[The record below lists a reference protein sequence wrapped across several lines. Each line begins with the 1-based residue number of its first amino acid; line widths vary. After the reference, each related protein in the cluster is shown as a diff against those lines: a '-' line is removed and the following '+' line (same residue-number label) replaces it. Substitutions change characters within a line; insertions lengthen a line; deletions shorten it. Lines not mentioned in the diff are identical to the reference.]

1 MTLSLKA
8 RRIWNI
14 AIISVLCVALVCV
27 SSVLVYKTVK
37 YNDLMEQ
44 ITANEKAISE
54 KEAEIN
60 KLKEDH
66 AAEKDSISSKL
77 EEAENAKKRLEQEN
91 STLKQQIANLK
102 AQNGNKA
109 PVVTI
114 PTVPSNSNKVCY
126 LTFDDGPRPEVTPW
140 VLDLLDKYNAKAT
153 FFCIGKNVEMFPELF
168 EEVKRRGHAVGN
180 HSYSH
185 VKGWGMKT
193 GDYVRDIDIAGDMIK
208 SNLFRPPYARIGPN
222 QARVLNERYHHIMW
236 NIISRDYNRNL
247 SGDACA
253 RNVIPYLEP
262 GAIIVFHDSIKCSRN
277 LFEALPQVLE
287 AIKEKGLIC
296 KRIEL

>member
-1 MTLSLKA
+1 MRIKPPKIIRKLFPTF
-8 RRIWNI
+8 IWNFP
-14 AIISVLCVALVCV
+14 
-27 SSVLVYKTVK
+27 
-37 YNDLMEQ
+37 D
-44 ITANEKAISE
+44 
-54 KEAEIN
+54 
-60 KLKEDH
+60 
-66 AAEKDSISSKL
+66 EKDGIF
-77 EEAENAKKRLEQEN
+77 
-91 STLKQQIANLK
+91 
-102 AQNGNKA
+102 
-109 PVVTI
+109 
-114 PTVPSNSNKVCY
+114 

-140 VLDLLDKYNAKAT
+140 VLDTLDKYNAKTT

-185 VKGWGMKT
+185 VKGWGMPT

-208 SNLFRPPYARIGPN
+208 SNLFRPPYARIGTN
-222 QARVLNERYHHIMW
+222 QARVLNERYKTIMW
-236 NIISRDYNRNL
+236 SIISRDYNHAL

-262 GAIIVFHDSIKCSRN
+262 GAIIVFHDSIKCSQN

-287 AIKEKGLIC
+287 AIKAKGLVC

>member
-1 MTLSLKA
+1 MRIRPPKIIRKLFPSF
-8 RRIWNI
+8 IWNFP
-14 AIISVLCVALVCV
+14 
-27 SSVLVYKTVK
+27 
-37 YNDLMEQ
+37 D
-44 ITANEKAISE
+44 E
-54 KEAEIN
+54 KEGIF
-60 KLKEDH
+60 
-66 AAEKDSISSKL
+66 
-77 EEAENAKKRLEQEN
+77 
-91 STLKQQIANLK
+91 
-102 AQNGNKA
+102 
-109 PVVTI
+109 
-114 PTVPSNSNKVCY
+114 
-126 LTFDDGPRPEVTPW
+126 LTFDDGPRPEVTPL

-208 SNLFRPPYARIGPN
+208 SNLFRPPYARIGTN
-222 QARVLNERYHHIMW
+222 QARVLNERYRAIMW
-236 NIISRDYNRNL
+236 TIISRDYNRNL

-253 RNVIPYLEP
+253 RNVIPYIEP
-262 GAIIVFHDSIKCSRN
+262 GAIIVFHDSIKCAPN

>member
-1 MTLSLKA
+1 MRIRPPKIIRKLFPSF
-8 RRIWNI
+8 IWNFP
-14 AIISVLCVALVCV
+14 
-27 SSVLVYKTVK
+27 
-37 YNDLMEQ
+37 D
-44 ITANEKAISE
+44 E
-54 KEAEIN
+54 KEGIF
-60 KLKEDH
+60 
-66 AAEKDSISSKL
+66 
-77 EEAENAKKRLEQEN
+77 
-91 STLKQQIANLK
+91 
-102 AQNGNKA
+102 
-109 PVVTI
+109 
-114 PTVPSNSNKVCY
+114 

-208 SNLFRPPYARIGPN
+208 SNLFRPPYARIGTN
-222 QARVLNERYHHIMW
+222 QARVLNERYRAIMW
-236 NIISRDYNRNL
+236 TIISRDYNRNL

-253 RNVIPYLEP
+253 RNVIPYIEP
-262 GAIIVFHDSIKCSRN
+262 GAIIVFHDSIKCAPN